1 MNSEHLEAFIS
12 NELDDTGRRQVEHA
26 LRNDSALR
34 DSFIQQCQMNAAL
47 ETLLQSEEQS
57 AAEENPFNRSDSF
70 NRSVMETLRTEG
82 LGSVRDFKKSVLT
95 EIVEEREGLTPF
107 RWPDLIKTGL
117 ISAVASIGLMLLL
130 QTIIFREG
138 DEEALKADSVENYS
152 ARLEH
157 SNNLVW
163 DQGSLERV
171 RDDGWLA
178 NGLLKITGGEA
189 NITLNSGATILV
201 EGPAQLSIESGN
213 RVFLKSGRLTANVP
227 PPASGFTVNTPRL
240 NAVDIGTRFGVSVE
254 PNGDSEIH
262 VMQGEVEASRSSGL
276 SSVISLVEG
285 MAVRAD
291 ERTRTE
297 LQAIDYGGDRFFQDL
312 GVNEI
317 IQPGLRFDFDES
329 GGAFIE
335 DSGYSMNYDVDL
347 VGDGELGRSP
357 RRAAGHT
364 GGGLIFQEGEALE
377 VNLARDF
384 RLDMPHSVAFWVKLP
399 PKLGS
404 SKKSQILQYGRDGLS
419 WNVQCNLES
428 NRGRRGALRVE
439 CGDAYLVGST
449 EIADGNWHH
458 VAYRYIGGETPD
470 LASNLHLFIDGKLE
484 PVSDFQSGTVSSGSA
499 RLLRL
504 GAYDDEGI
512 QGWLDD
518 LVIFQEAVSTTQ
530 LQELAFFI
538 K

>member
-12 NELDDTGRRQVEHA
+12 GELDERGRRQVEHA
-26 LRNDSALR
+26 LRNDRDLR
-34 DSFIQQCQMNAAL
+34 NSFIQQCQMNAAL
-47 ETLLQSEEQS
+47 ETLLGADS
-57 AAEENPFNRSDSF
+57 AAEEADPEENAFNL
-70 NRSVMETLRTEG
+70 SVMETIRTEG
-82 LGSVRDFKKSVLT
+82 LGSARDFKKSVLT
-95 EIVEEREGLTPF
+95 EIVEERGGITPF
-107 RWPDLIKTGL
+107 RWPDLVKTGL
-117 ISAVASIGLMLLL
+117 ISAVASIGLMLVL

-138 DEEALKADSVENYS
+138 GAKTLEADPVENYS

-163 DQGSLERV
+163 EQVSLARV
-171 RDDGWLA
+171 REDGWLS
-178 NGLLKITGGEA
+178 NGLLKIKEGEA
-189 NITLNSGATILV
+189 HIALNSGATILV

-213 RVFLKSGRLTANVP
+213 RVFLKSGHLTANVP

-254 PNGDSEIH
+254 PNGDSEVH
-262 VMQGEVEASRSSGL
+262 VMEGEVKASRSSGL
-276 SSVISLVEG
+276 SSVVSLLEG

-291 ERTRTE
+291 ERTRSE
-297 LQAIDYGGDRFFQDL
+297 LKPIAYGGDRFFQSI
-312 GVNEI
+312 GISEI

-329 GGAFIE
+329 GGALIE
-335 DSGYSMNYDVDL
+335 DSGATMNYDVNL

-357 RRAAGHT
+357 RRAAGHS

-384 RLDMPHSVAFWVKLP
+384 RLDAPHSVAFWVKMP

-404 SKKSQILQYGRDGLS
+404 SKKNQVLQYGRDGLS
-419 WNVQCNLES
+419 WNVLCNLES

-439 CGDAYLVGST
+439 FGDAYVVGST

-458 VAYRYIGGETPD
+458 VAYRHIGGETPD

-499 RLLRL
+499 RLLRI
-504 GAYDDEGI
+504 GSYNDDGI
-512 QGWLDD
+512 QGWIDD

-530 LQELAFFI
+530 LQELASSI

>member
-12 NELDDTGRRQVEHA
+12 GELDDTGREQVEHA

-34 DSFIQQCQMNAAL
+34 ASFIQQCQMDATL
-47 ETLLQSEEQS
+47 ETLLGAKSASVEEK
-57 AAEENPFNRSDSF
+57 NTFNL
-70 NRSVMETLRTEG
+70 SVMEAIRTDG
-82 LGSVRDFKKSVLT
+82 LGNVRDFKKSVLT
-95 EIVEEREGLTPF
+95 EIVEEREGITPF

-138 DEEALKADSVENYS
+138 DKKSLKASSAENFS

-157 SNNLVW
+157 SKGLIW
-163 DQGSLERV
+163 DNSSQDRI

-178 NGLLKITGGEA
+178 NGLLKVAEGEA
-189 NITLNSGATILV
+189 SITLNSGASILV

-262 VMQGEVEASRSSGL
+262 VIQGEVEASRSSGL
-276 SSVISLVEG
+276 SSVVSILEG

-291 ERTRTE
+291 ERTRSE
-297 LQAIDYGGDRFFQDL
+297 LQPIDYDGDRFSQSI
-312 GVNEI
+312 GVADI
-317 IQPGLRFDFDES
+317 IQPSLRFDFDGS
-329 GGAFIE
+329 GGALVE
-335 DSGYSMNYDVDL
+335 DSGAADNYDANL

-357 RRAAGHT
+357 HRATGHS
-364 GGGLIFQEGEALE
+364 GGGLIFQKGEALE
-377 VNLARDF
+377 IDLARDF
-384 RLDMPHSVAFWVKLP
+384 RLDAPHSVAFWVKLP

-404 SKKSQILQYGRDGLS
+404 SKQNQILQYGRDGLS
-419 WNVQCNLES
+419 WNVSSNLES
-428 NRGRRGALRVE
+428 SRGQRGALRVE
-439 CGDAYLVGST
+439 FGDAYLVGST

-458 VAYRYIGGETPD
+458 VAYRHIGGETPD

-484 PVSDFQSGTVSSGSA
+484 PISDFQSGAVSAGSA

-504 GAYDDEGI
+504 GSYDENGL
-512 QGWLDD
+512 QGWIDN

-530 LQELAFFI
+530 LQELAFLLSN
-538 K
+538 